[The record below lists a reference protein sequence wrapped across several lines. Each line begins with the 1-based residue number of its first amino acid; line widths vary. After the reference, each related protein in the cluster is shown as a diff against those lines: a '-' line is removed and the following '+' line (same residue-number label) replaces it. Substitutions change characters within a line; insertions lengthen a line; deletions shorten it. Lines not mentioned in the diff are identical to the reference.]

1 MALPD
6 RVGHYE
12 ILELLGRGG
21 MGAVYR
27 ARDLILGRQV
37 ALKFLSSD
45 FRKDNEAVDRFI
57 QEAKSVAQLDHP
69 NICTIYEIGT
79 EASGIP
85 FIAMA
90 CYEGETLRSRMN
102 RGIMPAEQAVEIAVQ
117 MLRGLSK
124 AHERGIVHR
133 DIKPSNVMITS
144 DGLAKVLDFGVAQL
158 VGRENSGPAQV
169 GGTVPYMS
177 PEQASGKIDER
188 SDLWSVGVVL
198 YEMLAGQLPFEGAT
212 FNETIDKIFHQHPCN
227 VCELRPGTP
236 FKVARAVDRALA
248 KDIRLRYQTAHAMID
263 GLLTPSSAET
273 EPMPQKRAAES
284 GHAGKRE
291 PSIAVLPFTSMGGS
305 DEASYFCDGLTEE
318 TIHALSRLKGL
329 RVVSRTSAFEFK
341 GKAQDIRLI
350 ADRLGVDNILEGSVR
365 VQQNKMRVTLLLTNA
380 LDGYS
385 SWSKRFDRELSDF
398 FLIQEEIATSVAE
411 SLCTTLKQENFLRLR
426 SRPDGNMEAW
436 KLCLKARYHWHQ
448 KTNESFEKARVLYEE
463 AIKLDPE
470 CGTAFTGLAD
480 CYRVL
485 AFFGVV
491 DPRQVWP
498 VALKF
503 AERAIELDPS
513 QPQAHIVKARYIQHI
528 NRDRAS
534 AETEFKHAINLNP
547 GDSEVHLAWAI
558 FLVQGGE
565 FGRALE
571 ELQLAQ
577 DLDPLN
583 LEIAVGV
590 ASVHCYLGE
599 FEQALTECLQIR
611 ELNPNYAETFGCMA
625 WIAEAQGRLEEAESW
640 LVRLV
645 AETGGAPIL
654 LAMLARHHALYGD
667 AGKTREILSS
677 LEELSATRYVSPT
690 AFVFVFAA
698 LGEHEKALDYLER
711 AYEVHDT
718 WLWYMSVYPAFQP
731 LRRYERFN
739 KILHRLRMA
748 AEPNGAH
755 GNVTDA
761 LQRTI

>member
-1 MALPD
+1 MATLD
-6 RVGHYE
+6 KVGHYE

-21 MGAVYR
+21 MGTVYR
-27 ARDLILGRQV
+27 ARDLTLDRQV
-37 ALKFLSSD
+37 ALKFLSSEFKED
-45 FRKDNEAVDRFI
+45 SQAVDRFI

-79 EASGIP
+79 GVSGIP

-102 RGIMPAEQAVEIAVQ
+102 RGIMPAGQAVEITVQ

-133 DIKPSNVMITS
+133 DIKPSNVMITP

-158 VGRENSGPAQV
+158 MGRENSGPAQV
-169 GGTVPYMS
+169 AGTAPYMS

-198 YEMLAGQLPFEGAT
+198 YEMLTGQLPFEGAT
-212 FNETIDKIFHQHPCN
+212 FSETIDKIFHQHPCN
-227 VCELRPGTP
+227 VCALQPGTP
-236 FKVARAVDRALA
+236 FNVARAVDRALS
-248 KDIRLRYQTAHAMID
+248 KDTRLRYQTAHAMID
-263 GLLTPSSAET
+263 GLLTPFSAEAET
-273 EPMPQKRAAES
+273 MPPKRLAES
-284 GHAGKRE
+284 AHEGKRD
-291 PSIAVLPFTSMGGS
+291 PSVAVLPFTSMGGG
-305 DEASYFCDGLTEE
+305 DEVNYFCDGLTEE

-341 GKAQDIRLI
+341 GKAQDIRVI

-380 LDGYS
+380 RDGYN

-398 FLIQEEIATSVAE
+398 FQIQEEIATSVAD
-411 SLCTTLKQENFLRLR
+411 SLCTTLTEDSFSRLR
-426 SRPDGNMEAW
+426 SRPDGNIESW
-436 KLCLKARYHWHQ
+436 KLCQKARYYWLQ
-448 KTNESFEKARVLYEE
+448 RKSESFEKAQALYEE
-463 AIKLDPE
+463 AIKLDPK
-470 CGTAFTGLAD
+470 CSTAFTGLAD
-480 CYRVL
+480 CYRAL
-485 AFFGVV
+485 AFIGVV

-498 VALKF
+498 VALGF
-503 AERAIELDPS
+503 AERAIELDPL
-513 QPQAHIVKARYIQHI
+513 QPEAHIVKARYIQHI
-528 NRDRAS
+528 NRDKVS

-571 ELQLAQ
+571 ELRLAQ

-583 LEIAVGV
+583 LQIAVGV
-590 ASVHCYLGE
+590 ALVHCYRGE
-599 FEQALTECLQIR
+599 FEEALAECLQTR

-640 LVRLV
+640 LIRLV
-645 AETGGAPIL
+645 AETGRAPL
-654 LAMLARHHALYGD
+654 SLAILARHYALHGD

-677 LEELSATRYVSPT
+677 LEELSVTRYVSPIT
-690 AFVFVFAA
+690 FVFVFAA

-718 WLWYMSVYPAFQP
+718 WLWYVSVYPAFQP
-731 LRRYERFN
+731 LRGYERFN
-739 KILHRLRMA
+739 KILDRLGMA
-748 AEPNGAH
+748 AEPRMAH
-755 GNVTDA
+755 SNVIDA
-761 LQRTI
+761 LQRTT

>member
-1 MALPD
+1 MAVPD

-12 ILELLGRGG
+12 IVEMLGRGG

-27 ARDLILGRQV
+27 ARDLVLGRQV

-45 FRKDNEAVDRFI
+45 FQKDNEAVGRFI
-57 QEAKSVAQLDHP
+57 QEAQSVAQLDHP

-79 EASGIP
+79 EANGIP

-90 CYEGETLRSRMN
+90 CYEGETLRSRMD
-102 RGIMPAEQAVEIAVQ
+102 RGLMPAGQSVEIAVQ

-158 VGRENSGPAQV
+158 VGRENRGATQV
-169 GGTVPYMS
+169 GGTIPYMS
-177 PEQASGKIDER
+177 PEQASGRIDER

-198 YEMLAGQLPFEGAT
+198 YEMLTGQLPFEGT
-212 FNETIDKIFHQHPCN
+212 TPNETIDKIFHQIPRN

-236 FKVARAVDRALA
+236 FRVARAVDRSLA
-248 KDIRLRYQTAHAMID
+248 KDTRLRYQTAHAMIE
-263 GLLTPSSAET
+263 GLLTQISAET
-273 EPMPQKRAAES
+273 ETLPGKSAAERNHS
-284 GHAGKRE
+284 EKRE
-291 PSIAVLPFTSMGGS
+291 PSVAVLPFTSMGGGE
-305 DEASYFCDGLTEE
+305 EAGYFCDGLTEE

-350 ADRLGVDNILEGSVR
+350 ADRLGVNSILEGSVR
-365 VQQNKMRVTLLLTNA
+365 VYQSKMRVSLLLTNA

-385 SWSKRFDRELSDF
+385 LWSKRFDRELSDF
-398 FLIQEEIATSVAE
+398 FLIQEEIATSVAQ
-411 SLCTTLKQENFLRLR
+411 SLCTTLTQENFSQMR
-426 SRPDGNMEAW
+426 SRPDGNMESW

-448 KTNESFEKARVLYEE
+448 RKPESFEKARALYEE
-463 AIKLDPE
+463 AIKLDPG
-470 CGTAFTGLAD
+470 CGAAFTGLAD
-480 CYRVL
+480 CYRAL
-485 AFFGVV
+485 AFIGVV

-498 VALKF
+498 IALKF
-503 AERAIELDPS
+503 ADRAIELDPS
-513 QPQAHIVKARYIQHI
+513 QPQAHIVKARYIQHLDR
-528 NRDRAS
+528 NRAS
-534 AETEFKHAINLNP
+534 AETQFKHAITLNP

-571 ELQLAQ
+571 ELRLAQ

-590 ASVHCYLGE
+590 ALVQCYRGE
-599 FEQALTECLQIR
+599 YEEALKECLQTR
-611 ELNPNYAETFGCMA
+611 ELNPNYAEAFGCMA

-645 AETGGAPIL
+645 AEAGRAPL
-654 LAMLARHHALYGD
+654 SLAMLARHHALYGE
-667 AGKTREILSS
+667 AGKAREILSS
-677 LEELSATRYVSPT
+677 LEELSSTRYVSPIT
-690 AFVFVFAA
+690 FVFIFAA

-718 WLWYMSVYPAFQP
+718 WLSYVSVYPAFQP
-731 LRRYERFN
+731 LRQYERFN
-739 KILHRLRMA
+739 KILHRLVMA
-748 AEPNGAH
+748 AEPENGAH
-755 GNVTDA
+755 AT
-761 LQRTI
+761 

>member
-1 MALPD
+1 MAVPD

-12 ILELLGRGG
+12 IVEMLGRGG

-27 ARDLILGRQV
+27 ARDLALGRQV

-45 FRKDNEAVDRFI
+45 FQKDNEAVDRFI

-79 EASGIP
+79 EANGIP

-90 CYEGETLRSRMN
+90 CYEGETLRSRMD
-102 RGIMPAEQAVEIAVQ
+102 RGLMPAGQSVEIAVQ

-133 DIKPSNVMITS
+133 DIKPSNVMITP

-158 VGRENSGPAQV
+158 VGRENRGATQV
-169 GGTVPYMS
+169 GGTIPYMS
-177 PEQASGKIDER
+177 PEQASGRIDER

-198 YEMLAGQLPFEGAT
+198 YEMLTGQLPFEGT
-212 FNETIDKIFHQHPCN
+212 TPNETIDKIFHQTPRN

-236 FKVARAVDRALA
+236 FRVARAVDRSLA
-248 KDIRLRYQTAHAMID
+248 KDARLRYQTAHAMIED
-263 GLLTPSSAET
+263 LLTQISAET
-273 EPMPQKRAAES
+273 ETLPGKSAAERNHS
-284 GHAGKRE
+284 EKRE
-291 PSIAVLPFTSMGGS
+291 PSIAVLPFTSMGGGE
-305 DEASYFCDGLTEE
+305 EAGYFCDGLTEE

-350 ADRLGVDNILEGSVR
+350 ADRLGVNSILEGSVR
-365 VQQNKMRVTLLLTNA
+365 VYQSKMRVSLLLTNA

-385 SWSKRFDRELSDF
+385 LWSKRFDRELSDF
-398 FLIQEEIATSVAE
+398 FLIQEEIATSVAQ
-411 SLCTTLKQENFLRLR
+411 SLCTTLTQENFSQMR
-426 SRPDGNMEAW
+426 SRPEGNMESW

-448 KTNESFEKARVLYEE
+448 RKPESFEKARALYEE
-463 AIKLDPE
+463 AIKLDPG
-470 CGTAFTGLAD
+470 CGAAFTGLAD
-480 CYRVL
+480 CYRAL
-485 AFFGVV
+485 AFIGVV

-498 VALKF
+498 MALKF
-503 AERAIELDPS
+503 ADRAIELDPS
-513 QPQAHIVKARYIQHI
+513 QPQAHIVKARYIQHLD
-528 NRDRAS
+528 RDRAS
-534 AETEFKHAINLNP
+534 AETQFKHAITLNP

-571 ELQLAQ
+571 ELRLAQ

-590 ASVHCYLGE
+590 ALVQCYRGE
-599 FEQALTECLQIR
+599 YEEALKECLQTR
-611 ELNPNYAETFGCMA
+611 ELNPNYAEAFGCMA

-645 AETGGAPIL
+645 AEAGRAPL
-654 LAMLARHHALYGD
+654 SLAMLARHHALYGE
-667 AGKTREILSS
+667 AGKAREILSS
-677 LEELSATRYVSPT
+677 LEELSSTRYVSPIT
-690 AFVFVFAA
+690 FVFIFAA
-698 LGEHEKALDYLER
+698 LGEHEKALNYLER

-718 WLWYMSVYPAFQP
+718 WLSYVSVYPAFQP
-731 LRRYERFN
+731 LRQYEKFN
-739 KILHRLRMA
+739 KILHRLGMA
-748 AEPNGAH
+748 AEPENGAH
-755 GNVTDA
+755 SN
-761 LQRTI
+761 RPE

>member
-1 MALPD
+1 MAMPD

-12 ILELLGRGG
+12 ILEILGRGG

-45 FRKDNEAVDRFI
+45 VRKDNDAVDRFI

-90 CYEGETLRSRMN
+90 CYEGETLRSMMN
-102 RGIMPAEQAVEIAVQ
+102 RGLMPAGQAVEITVQ
-117 MLRGLSK
+117 VLRGLSK

-133 DIKPSNVMITS
+133 DIKPSNVMITP

-158 VGRENSGPAQV
+158 VGREDSGSAKV
-169 GGTVPYMS
+169 AGTVPYMA
-177 PEQASGKIDER
+177 PEQAAGKIDER

-198 YEMLAGQLPFEGAT
+198 YEMLAGQLPFEGST
-212 FNETIDKIFHQHPCN
+212 SDETIDKIFHQHPCN

-236 FKVARAVDRALA
+236 FKVARAIDRALA
-248 KDIRLRYQTAHAMID
+248 KDTRLRFQTAHAMIE
-263 GLLTPSSAET
+263 GLLTTSSAET
-273 EPMPQKRAAES
+273 VAMPAKRTAAS
-284 GHAGKRE
+284 GHEGE
-291 PSIAVLPFTSMGGS
+291 PSVAVLPFTSMGGGE
-305 DEASYFCDGLTEE
+305 EASYFCDGLTEE

-350 ADRLGVDNILEGSVR
+350 ADRLGVNSILEGSVR
-365 VQQNKMRVTLLLTNA
+365 VHQNKMRVTLLLTNA

-385 SWSKRFDRELSDF
+385 LWSKRFDRELSDF

-426 SRPDGNMEAW
+426 SRPDGNMDSW
-436 KLCLKARYHWHQ
+436 KLCLKARFHWHQ
-448 KTNESFEKARVLYEE
+448 KKAESFEKAKALYEE
-463 AIKLDPE
+463 AIKLDPK

-480 CYRVL
+480 CYRAL

-498 VALKF
+498 IALRY

-513 QPQAHIVKARYIQHI
+513 QPQAHIVKARYIQHM

-534 AETEFKHAINLNP
+534 AEAEYKHAINLNP

-558 FLVQGGE
+558 FLIQGGE
-565 FGRALE
+565 FARALE
-571 ELQLAQ
+571 ELRLAQ

-583 LEIAVGV
+583 LEIAMGV
-590 ASVHCYLGE
+590 ASVHCYRGE
-599 FEQALTECLQIR
+599 YEQALTECLQIR

-625 WIAEAQGRLEEAESW
+625 WIAEAQGRSEEAESW

-645 AETGGAPIL
+645 AEAGRAPLL
-654 LAMLARHHALYGD
+654 LAMLARHYALYGNV
-667 AGKTREILSS
+667 GKTREILSS
-677 LEELSATRYVSPT
+677 LEELSSTRYVSPIT
-690 AFVFVFAA
+690 FVFVFAG

-711 AYEVHDT
+711 AYDVHDT
-718 WLWYMSVYPAFQP
+718 WLWYVSVFPAFQP
-731 LRRYERFN
+731 LRQYDRFN
-739 KILHRLRMA
+739 KILDRLRRA
-748 AEPNGAH
+748 AEPDSVH
-755 GNVTDA
+755 SDVTEA
-761 LQRTI
+761 LERTI

>member
-1 MALPD
+1 MAMLD
-6 RVGHYE
+6 KVGHYE

-45 FRKDNEAVDRFI
+45 FQKDNEAVDRFI

-102 RGIMPAEQAVEIAVQ
+102 RGLLPAGQAVEITVQ

-133 DIKPSNVMITS
+133 DIKPSNVMITP

-158 VGRENSGPAQV
+158 MGRENSGPAQV
-169 GGTVPYMS
+169 AGTVPYMS
-177 PEQASGKIDER
+177 PEQASGRIDER

-198 YEMLAGQLPFEGAT
+198 YEMLTGQLPFEGAT
-212 FNETIDKIFHQHPCN
+212 STEIIDKIFRQHPRN
-227 VCELRPGTP
+227 VCELRPETP
-236 FKVARAVDRALA
+236 FNIARAIVRALS
-248 KDIRLRYQTAHAMID
+248 KETRLRYQTAHAMID
-263 GLLTPSSAET
+263 GLRASFSAET
-273 EPMPQKRAAES
+273 ETMSPKRGSES
-284 GHAGKRE
+284 GHVGKRT
-291 PSIAVLPFTSMGGS
+291 PSVAVLPFTSTGGGN
-305 DEASYFCDGLTEE
+305 ETTCFCDGLTEE
-318 TIHALSRLKGL
+318 TILALSRLKGL

-350 ADRLGVDNILEGSVR
+350 ADRLGVDSILEGSVR
-365 VQQNKMRVTLLLTNA
+365 VQQNKIRVTLLLTNA

-411 SLCTTLKQENFLRLR
+411 SLCTTLTQENFSRLR
-426 SRPDGNMEAW
+426 TRSDGNIESW
-436 KLCLKARYHWHQ
+436 KLCLKARSYWHQ
-448 KTNESFEKARVLYEE
+448 KKPESFEKASALYEE
-463 AIKLDPE
+463 AIKLDPD
-470 CGTAFTGLAD
+470 CSTAFTGLAD
-480 CYRVL
+480 CYRAL

-498 VALKF
+498 VALRF
-503 AERAIELDPS
+503 AERAIELDSS
-513 QPQAHIVKARYIQHI
+513 QPRAHIVKARYIQHM

-558 FLVQGGE
+558 FLVQGSE

-571 ELQLAQ
+571 ELRLAQ

-583 LEIAVGV
+583 QEIAVAV
-590 ASVHCYLGE
+590 ASVHCYRGE
-599 FEQALTECLQIR
+599 FEQALTECLQTR
-611 ELNPNYAETFGCMA
+611 ELNPNYAEMFGCMA
-625 WIAEAQGRLEEAESW
+625 WIAEEQGRLEEAESW
-640 LVRLV
+640 LGRLV
-645 AETGGAPIL
+645 TETSRAPVL

-667 AGKTREILSS
+667 AGKAREILSS
-677 LEELSATRYVSPT
+677 LEELSATRYVSPI

-698 LGEHEKALDYLER
+698 LGEHERALDYLER

-718 WLWYMSVYPAFQP
+718 WLWYVNVYPAFLP
-731 LRRYERFN
+731 LRGYERFK
-739 KILHRLRMA
+739 KIIQRLGMA
-748 AEPNGAH
+748 AEPRMAYSNA
-755 GNVTDA
+755 TDA

>member
-1 MALPD
+1 MAVPD

-12 ILELLGRGG
+12 IVEMLGRGG

-27 ARDLILGRQV
+27 ARDLALGRQV

-45 FRKDNEAVDRFI
+45 FQKDNEAVDRFI

-79 EASGIP
+79 EANGIP

-90 CYEGETLRSRMN
+90 CYEGETLRSRMD
-102 RGIMPAEQAVEIAVQ
+102 RGLMPAGQSVEIAVQ

-133 DIKPSNVMITS
+133 DIKPSNVMITP

-158 VGRENSGPAQV
+158 VGRENRGAAQV
-169 GGTVPYMS
+169 GGTIPYMS
-177 PEQASGKIDER
+177 PEQASGRIDER

-198 YEMLAGQLPFEGAT
+198 YEMLTGQLPFEGT
-212 FNETIDKIFHQHPCN
+212 TPNETIDKIFHQTPRN

-236 FKVARAVDRALA
+236 FRVARAVDRSLA
-248 KDIRLRYQTAHAMID
+248 KDARLRYQTAHAMIED
-263 GLLTPSSAET
+263 LFTQISAET
-273 EPMPQKRAAES
+273 ETLPGKSAAERNHS
-284 GHAGKRE
+284 EKRE
-291 PSIAVLPFTSMGGS
+291 PSIAVLPFTSMGGGE
-305 DEASYFCDGLTEE
+305 EAGYFCDGLTEE

-350 ADRLGVDNILEGSVR
+350 ADRLGVNSILEGSVR
-365 VQQNKMRVTLLLTNA
+365 VYQSKMRVSLLLTNA

-385 SWSKRFDRELSDF
+385 LWSKRFDRELSDF
-398 FLIQEEIATSVAE
+398 FLIQEEIATSVAQ
-411 SLCTTLKQENFLRLR
+411 SLCTTLTQENFSQMR
-426 SRPDGNMEAW
+426 SRPEGNMESW

-448 KTNESFEKARVLYEE
+448 RKPESFEKARALYEE
-463 AIKLDPE
+463 AIKLDPG
-470 CGTAFTGLAD
+470 CGAAFTGLAD
-480 CYRVL
+480 CYRAL
-485 AFFGVV
+485 AFIGVV

-498 VALKF
+498 MALKF
-503 AERAIELDPS
+503 ADRAIELDPS
-513 QPQAHIVKARYIQHI
+513 QPQAHIVKARYIQHLD
-528 NRDRAS
+528 RDRAS
-534 AETEFKHAINLNP
+534 AETQFKHAITLNP

-571 ELQLAQ
+571 ELRLAQ

-590 ASVHCYLGE
+590 ALVQCYRGE
-599 FEQALTECLQIR
+599 YEEALKECLQTR
-611 ELNPNYAETFGCMA
+611 ELNPNYAEAFGCMA

-645 AETGGAPIL
+645 AEAGRAPL
-654 LAMLARHHALYGD
+654 SLAMLARHHALYGE
-667 AGKTREILSS
+667 AGKAREILSS
-677 LEELSATRYVSPT
+677 LEELSSTRYVSPIT
-690 AFVFVFAA
+690 FVFIFAA
-698 LGEHEKALDYLER
+698 LGEHEKALNYLER

-718 WLWYMSVYPAFQP
+718 WLSYVSVYPAFQP
-731 LRRYERFN
+731 LRQYERFN
-739 KILHRLRMA
+739 KILHRLGMA
-748 AEPNGAH
+748 AEPENGAH
-755 GNVTDA
+755 SN
-761 LQRTI
+761 RPE